1 MKSIS
6 SKKLKGNILI
16 PGDKSIS
23 HRLVILSSIAIGK
36 SNIKGILKSDDIM
49 KTIEAMQNFGA
60 SIEFSNPYNCLIKGV
75 GLGGL
80 AEPKSA
86 LDFGNSGTAVRLIMG
101 LSASHPITTL
111 FVGDA
116 SLSMR
121 PMDRVLKSLVN
132 FGSSYSL
139 RKENYLPA
147 ILKGSDN
154 PIPFSF
160 ELEEPSAQIK
170 SAVLLGALNT
180 PGVTKVK
187 DKFNTRDHTERLLEL
202 YGANINIVK
211 KKSVREITI
220 KGIKELKGIDV
231 SVPGDPSS
239 ALFPIIAALICKNSD
254 ITVKNVLINPT
265 RDGAYRVL
273 KDMGA
278 DISFLNHRIMAA
290 EEVYDIRVR
299 SSNLKGIS
307 IPRKLSPTMIDDYP
321 ILAVAASMAKG
332 KTYFKGVNELRF
344 KESDRFSGIL
354 NLLEKSGVRADSKKD
369 DIIIYGKSE
378 LKKGDIEIE
387 TNLDHRMA
395 MSALVM
401 GLVSKKEVKIDND
414 ETIKTSF
421 PSFYKVM
428 LKIGAKLSKN
438 KNR

>member
-101 LSASHPITTL
+101 LSATHPITTL

-211 KKSVREITI
+211 KRSVREITI

>member
-23 HRLVILSSIAIGK
+23 HRLVILSSIAIGR
-36 SNIKGILKSDDIM
+36 SNIKGLLKSDDIM
-49 KTIEAMQNFGA
+49 KTIGAMQNFGA
-60 SIEFSNPYNCLIKGV
+60 SIEFKNSFNCSIKGV

-80 AEPKSA
+80 LEPKSA
-86 LDFGNSGTAVRLIMG
+86 LDFGNSGTAARLIMG
-101 LSASHPITTL
+101 LSASHSITTL
-111 FVGDA
+111 YVGDS
-116 SLSMR
+116 SLSIR
-121 PMDRVLKSLVN
+121 PMDRVLKPLIN
-132 FGSSYSL
+132 FGSNYSL
-139 RKENYLPA
+139 RKDNYLPA

-202 YGANINIVK
+202 YGANINTVK
-211 KKSVREITI
+211 KRSVREITI
-220 KGIKELKGIDV
+220 KGINELQGIDV

-378 LKKGDIEIE
+378 LKEGDIEIE

-428 LKIGAKLSKN
+428 LKIGAKLSK
-438 KNR
+438 K